1 MTAISRAASA
11 HNCKVGEQDGTGLGG
26 HHEPRTPAEGRRQ
39 GTGARQAATA
49 GRPGPAGYRHQLMP
63 ARRED
68 RPAAPRGSAR
78 AAERIALW
86 RAARAGCPGRARALI
101 AGQDP
106 IAAATMTG
114 VIADAVPSQH
124 PGQPEEKRA
133 RRGGPAAA
141 AGSAAAQ
148 APDGTGQPGG
158 RPAKRRAPGGGVH
171 PVVNAARL
179 NTGRCPQCGK
189 NRYPSRAA
197 ARKAA
202 RILSPGRRLR
212 VYQCG
217 EYWHLTS
224 IREQDQKEPSR

>member
-26 HHEPRTPAEGRRQ
+26 HHEPRTPAGGRRQ

-49 GRPGPAGYRHQLMP
+49 GRPGSAGYRHQLMP

-86 RAARAGCPGRARALI
+86 RAARAGCPGRARVLI

-106 IAAATMTG
+106 IAAAPIG
-114 VIADAVPSQH
+114 LIADALL
-124 PGQPEEKRA
+124 GQLLRRREDERA
-133 RRGGPAAA
+133 WRGGLAAA
-141 AGSAAAQ
+141 AGGAAAQ
-148 APDGTGQPGG
+148 PPGGAGQPGG

-171 PVVNAARL
+171 PVVHAARL
-179 NTGRCPQCGK
+179 DSGRCPQCGK
-189 NRYPSRAA
+189 SRYPSRAA
-197 ARKAA
+197 ARKV
-202 RILSPGRRLR
+202 SPGRRLR

-217 EYWHLTS
+217 DCWHLTS
-224 IREQDQKEPSR
+224 IRERDQKEPSR